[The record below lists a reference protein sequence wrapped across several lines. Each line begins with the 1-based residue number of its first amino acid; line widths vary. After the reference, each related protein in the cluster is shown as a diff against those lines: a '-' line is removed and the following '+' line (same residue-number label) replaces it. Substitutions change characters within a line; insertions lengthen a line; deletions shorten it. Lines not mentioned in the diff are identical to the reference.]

1 MTYMETADKDVQLLS
16 KLKDLKLINKV
27 NAVTNS

>member
-1 MTYMETADKDVQLLS
+1 METSDKDVQLLS
-16 KLKDLKLINKV
+16 KLKNVNLIREA